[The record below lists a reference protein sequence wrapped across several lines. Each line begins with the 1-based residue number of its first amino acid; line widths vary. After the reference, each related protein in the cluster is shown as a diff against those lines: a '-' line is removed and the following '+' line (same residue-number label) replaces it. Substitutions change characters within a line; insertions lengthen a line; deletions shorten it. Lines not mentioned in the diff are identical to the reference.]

1 MVVACPMNIDPVCSN
16 GKTYDNACLAVAE
29 FVSLAHKGECNE
41 SPEVVTLT
49 ESTTSSTGS
58 AASSTELA
66 ASSTESDTS
75 STESDTSSTES
86 TASSTE
92 STASSTGSAASST
105 GSVASSP
112 TISPAPTL
120 GVQPDS
126 KPTGASSAS
135 AALIGTATVLT
146 VSAFIFVGFEF

>member
-75 STESDTSSTES
+75 STES

-92 STASSTGSAASST
+92 SAASST
-105 GSVASSP
+105 GSAASSP

-120 GVQPDS
+120 GVQPDLN
-126 KPTGASSAS
+126 PTGASSAS